1 MSVKRTPSRTQSR
14 IPTPV
19 STTASAFQSIR
30 RNRIVRMYAL
40 WRPENISSTPH
51 GLNQRLIESAIN
63 FTTQAVDVYLDDVGH
78 PFPVRLPKMLTEHLA
93 GDDLAGITHQEL
105 QQTELGGGQAQLRG
119 AARDMAIS
127 EVQRQRP
134 DLEQRRWPVP

>member
-30 RNRIVRMYAL
+30 RKRSVRMNAL
-40 WRPENISSTPH
+40 WRPKNITSSPH

-63 FTTQAVDVYLDDVGH
+63 FTTQAVDVYLNDVRH
-78 PFPVRLPKMLTEHLA
+78 PLPVRLPEMLAEHFA
-93 GDDLAGITHQEL
+93 GDDLAGITHQEF
-105 QQTELGGGQAQLRG
+105 QQAELGGGQAQLGG
-119 AARDMAIS
+119 AAGDMAIG
-127 EVQRQRP
+127 EVQR
-134 DLEQRRWPVP
+134 